1 MDLKFYHVF
10 YEGVGFGL
18 AYAAAIVVIGEHFY
32 KYRSLAFGISVAGGS
47 FGNIAFPWI
56 STALIDHFGW
66 RGTYHT

>member
-1 MDLKFYHVF
+1 MHNLVL

-18 AYAAAIVVIGEHFY
+18 AYTAAIVVIGEHFY
-32 KYRSLAFGISVAGGS
+32 KYLSLAFGISVAGSS

-66 RGTYHT
+66 RGAYRT